1 METNTTE
8 ALLKYQRL
16 FESAQDGI
24 LIVNFDSGLIEEVNP
39 YLCQILGYKKE
50 DFIGK
55 QLWEIG
61 AIVNKIEA
69 LEVFNKLHNQGYVRY
84 DNLPLQHHNGST
96 LPVEF
101 VSNVYDVGAKKVIQC
116 NIRDISERRIA
127 ENLNTTLRNDLE
139 MQNWAVL
146 AYAQAAIALLHAK
159 SPEDLFNNVCK
170 GIVSQKQYVVAWVG
184 IAEADKNRT
193 VRVAA
198 IQGSA
203 RSYAENLKVSW
214 SSHTATGEGP
224 VGSSIRLG
232 KSIVIKDSATD
243 PSFAPW
249 RERAKIYNIR
259 SIVSTPIFDH
269 DRTVGS
275 LAVYSIVPNAFSEKE
290 ILIFENLATEIGYG
304 LTSIDNQNQLKLE
317 VIKQNIAQEK
327 LAAALNSTIDAMS
340 KTMEWRDP
348 YTAGHQ
354 RRVANI
360 AREIGKKLGLD
371 ENQLLGLHMAGMVHD
386 IGKVAIPS
394 EILTKPTALTTIEIQ
409 MVREHV
415 EAGYQILKDIP
426 FPWPIAEIVRQHHE
440 RLNGSGYPHGL
451 IGDQILLE
459 AKILAVADTVEAM
472 ATHRPYRP
480 ARPLELTLSEL
491 KAQAGIGFDPTIVNV
506 ALEIFSDPSM
516 TKTLL
521 SY

>member
-1 METNTTE
+1 MQSNTTD

-24 LIVNFDSGLIEEVNP
+24 LIVNFDTGMIEEVNP
-39 YLCQILGYKKE
+39 YLCRILGYNQ
-50 DFIGK
+50 DNFIGK

-61 AIVNKIEA
+61 AITNKIEA
-69 LEVFNKLHNQGYVRY
+69 LEAFKKLHSEGYVRY
-84 DNLPLQHHNGST
+84 ENLPLRHKNGTT
-96 LPVEF
+96 LAVEF
-101 VSNVYDVGAKKVIQC
+101 VSNVYDVGPKKVIQC

-127 ENLNTTLRNDLE
+127 EKLNTSLRNDLE

-146 AYAQAAIALLHAK
+146 AYAQAAIALLHAQT
-159 SPEDLFNNVCK
+159 PEDLFNNVCK

-184 IAEADKNRT
+184 MAEADKNKT

-198 IQGSA
+198 IQGPASG
-203 RSYAENLKVSW
+203 YAENLLVSW
-214 SSHTATGEGP
+214 SSETPAGEGP

-232 KSIVIKDSATD
+232 QSIVIHDSLTD
-243 PSFAPW
+243 PRFAPW

-259 SIVSTPIFDH
+259 SIVSTPIFD
-269 DRTVGS
+269 RSRVVGS
-275 LAVYSIVPNAFSEKE
+275 LAVYSIVPNAFSDKE

-317 VIKQNIAQEK
+317 VIKQNVAQEK
-327 LAAALNSTIDAMS
+327 LTAALTSTIDAMS

-354 RRVANI
+354 KRVANI
-360 AREIGKKLGLD
+360 ATEIGKRLGLN
-371 ENQLLGLHMAGMVHD
+371 EHQLQGLHMAGMVHD

-426 FPWPIAEIVRQHHE
+426 FPWPIAEVVRQHHE

-459 AKILAVADTVEAM
+459 AKILGVADTVEAM

-480 ARPLELTLSEL
+480 ARPLELTLAEL
-491 KAQAGIGFDPTIVNV
+491 KAQSGVGFEPAIVDI
-506 ALEIFSDPSM
+506 ALELFSDPSI

-521 SY
+521 SN